1 VHVTD
6 QDPGAATEGRAGHVL
21 EMRAIDKSFPGV
33 HALKSVDLV
42 VRPGEIVGLVGENGA
57 GKSTLIKILSGAY
70 TRDSGEVLVNGEP
83 VEAGGPQDMIR
94 RGVAV
99 IYQEPSLAPHLSVAE
114 NIYMGRLPTTPRG
127 LVDQRRLTEDTL
139 VVAERLGLDLDP
151 RAKVASLSVARR
163 QMVEIAKALSREARL
178 FVLDEPSAVLAD
190 AELDGLFRVMRRL
203 TEKGVAFI
211 YISHRLNEVFRIT
224 DRVVVMK
231 DGRVVAS
238 EPTAEVTPERL
249 IRLMVGREI
258 DAIYGVR
265 AAAPAAAA
273 GQPILAVRG
282 LCRDGVFRD
291 VDLSVARGEI
301 LGIAG
306 LAGSGRTEVLRAIHG
321 ADPIDAGTVA
331 VDGVTVRIQSPRDA
345 IALGIGLL
353 TEDRKA
359 DGLLLG
365 QSVATNVTISRL
377 REVASRGVIDT
388 RRERRTVRDHIERL
402 SIRTRGPAALVRNLS
417 GGNQQKVIFA
427 KWLHARCRI
436 LLIDEP
442 TRGVDVGAKREIYA
456 LLRELAATGVGIV
469 MVSSEL
475 PEILGMSDRILVM
488 REGRIT
494 AALDA
499 AEATEERIMAHAT
512 RAVA

>member
-1 VHVTD
+1 VT
-6 QDPGAATEGRAGHVL
+6 QPASVEHRPGDNDDRAVL

-33 HALKSVDLV
+33 HALKSVDLT

-57 GKSTLIKILSGAY
+57 GKSTLMKILSGAY
-70 TRDSGEVLVNGEP
+70 TRDTGEILVDGEA
-83 VEAGGPQDMIR
+83 VEASGPQEMIE

-99 IYQEPSLAPHLSVAE
+99 IYQEPALAPHLSVAE
-114 NIYMGRLPTTPRG
+114 NIFMGRLPTTRRG
-127 LVDQRRLTEDTL
+127 MVDQRRLTEDTL
-139 VVAERLGLDLDP
+139 VVAERLGLHLAP
-151 RAKVASLSVARR
+151 RARVASLSVARR
-163 QMVEIAKALSREARL
+163 QMVEIAKALSRDARL
-178 FVLDEPSAVLAD
+178 IVLDEPSAVLAD

-203 TEKGVAFI
+203 TEKGVAFV

-238 EPTAEVTPERL
+238 ERTSDVTPERL

-258 DAIYGVR
+258 DAIYGAR
-265 AAAPAAAA
+265 AADAPAPT
-273 GQPILAVRG
+273 GKPILAVRG
-282 LCRDGVFRD
+282 LAREGVFAGID
-291 VDLSVARGEI
+291 FSVAPGEI

-306 LAGSGRTEVLRAIHG
+306 LAGAGRTEVLRAIHG
-321 ADPIDAGTVA
+321 ADPLDAGTIE
-331 VDGVTVRIQSPRDA
+331 VDGAPVRIRSPRDA

-359 DGLLLG
+359 DGLLRI
-365 QSVATNVTISRL
+365 QSVATNITISRMAD
-377 REVASRGVIDT
+377 VAPRGVID
-388 RRERRTVRDHIERL
+388 RRLERRSVMGHIGRL
-402 SIRTRGPAALVRNLS
+402 SIRTPGPGAPVRNLS

-456 LLRELAATGVGIV
+456 LLRDLAATGVGIV

-475 PEILGMSDRILVM
+475 PEVLGMSDRILVM

-494 AALDA
+494 AVLDA

>member
-1 VHVTD
+1 MI
-6 QDPGAATEGRAGHVL
+6 QPRGEGQASDRTVL

-33 HALKSVDLV
+33 HALKSVDLT

-70 TRDSGEVLVNGEP
+70 ARDTGEILVDGEAI
-83 VEAGGPQDMIR
+83 EAAGPQEMIR

-114 NIYMGRLPTTPRG
+114 NIYMGRLPTTSRG

-151 RAKVASLSVARR
+151 RARVASLSVARR

-178 FVLDEPSAVLAD
+178 IVLDEPSAVLAD

-238 EPTAEVTPERL
+238 ERTSDVTPDRL

-258 DAIYGVR
+258 DAIYGARLVDG
-265 AAAPAAAA
+265 PASS
-273 GQPILAVRG
+273 GVPLLAVRG
-282 LCRDGVFRD
+282 VRRDGVFRD
-291 VDLSVARGEI
+291 IDLTLAPGEI
-301 LGIAG
+301 VGIAG
-306 LAGSGRTEVLRAIHG
+306 LAGSGRIEVLRAIHG
-321 ADPIDAGTVA
+321 ADPVDAGTIVIDGAPVA
-331 VDGVTVRIQSPRDA
+331 IGSPRDA

-359 DGLLLG
+359 DGLLLV
-365 QSVATNVTISRL
+365 QSVATNITISRL
-377 REVASRGVIDT
+377 GDVAPRGVIDT
-388 RRERRTVRDHIERL
+388 RHERRTVRDHIDRL
-402 SIRTRGPAALVRNLS
+402 SIRTRGPSALVRNLS

-456 LLRELAATGVGIV
+456 LLRGLAATGVGIV

-488 REGRIT
+488 REGRISAELLGT
-494 AALDA
+494 
-499 AEATEERIMAHAT
+499 EATEERIMALAT